1 MFFIKYPKINFGTY
15 RLGDKTFKS
24 LEYAFSNGYTSIDT
38 ASLYKNEEFIGNF
51 LGKYQVPRN
60 DIWIT
65 SKLNPK
71 VIIDTPH
78 EIIKSITKTLTDL
91 NTPYLDLYLI
101 HCPKEEHIIKCWD
114 ILEQFQKKGIFRNIG
129 VSNFDIPHMETI
141 KQFSSSLNPI
151 FTNQIE
157 LSPFLKRSNIVK
169 YLAENNIKIS
179 AHSSLTKGEKFNDP
193 TIIKISQKYSKSPAQ
208 ILLKWALQNN
218 FYIIPRSS
226 NLEHIIED
234 ISLDFEIDE
243 KDMNE
248 LNDIQITHITHPQY
262 KYAF

>member
-1 MFFIKYPKINFGTY
+1 MEYPKINFGTY

-24 LEYAFSNGYTSIDT
+24 LEYAFSSGYNSIDT

-51 LGKYQVPRN
+51 LKKHQVARS

-71 VIIDTPH
+71 VIIDTPD

-91 NTPYLDLYLI
+91 NTSYLDLYLI

-129 VSNFDIPHMETI
+129 VSNFDITHMETI
-141 KQFSSSLNPI
+141 KQFSSIKNPI

-157 LSPFLKRSNIVK
+157 LSPFLKRHNIVK
-169 YLAENNIKIS
+169 YLAKNNIKIS

-193 TIIKISQKYSKSPAQ
+193 TIMKISHKYSKSPAQ

-218 FYIIPRSS
+218 FHIIPRSS
-226 NLEHIIED
+226 NEKHIIED
-234 ISLDFEIDE
+234 ISLDFEISE
-243 KDMNE
+243 IDMNE